1 MTLSESVS
9 VAASA
14 VAATAV
20 AAVPV
25 AEKPVIDIPVALA
38 QRAAL
43 VLAEGGFADNFQGV
57 VTSPCIS
64 VCRMTPDRSH
74 CQGCFRT
81 LEELRAWG
89 KADAGTRQVIWGK
102 LLERAGLAHPAQ
114 AGVPASD

>member
-1 MTLSESVS
+1 MTLSEIPV
-9 VAASA
+9 

-20 AAVPV
+20 AD
-25 AEKPVIDIPVALA
+25 KPVIDIPVALA
-38 QRAAL
+38 RRAAL
-43 VLAEGGFADNFQGV
+43 VLAEGGLADDFDGV

-89 KADAGTRQVIWGK
+89 KADAATRRAIWAA
-102 LLERAGLAHPAQ
+102 LLERAGLPHPAQ
-114 AGVPASD
+114 ALVRASD

>member
-1 MTLSESVS
+1 MTLSESL
-9 VAASA
+9 
-14 VAATAV
+14 
-20 AAVPV
+20 PV
-25 AEKPVIDIPVALA
+25 AGIPVVPAPVVEKPVIDIPVALA

-43 VLAEGGFADNFQGV
+43 VLAEGGFAEDFQGV

-64 VCRMTPDRSH
+64 VCRMTADRSH

-89 KADAGTRQVIWGK
+89 KADAGTRRVIWGK

-114 AGVPASD
+114 VGVPASD

>member
-1 MTLSESVS
+1 MPLSEIPV
-9 VAASA
+9 VAAPA
-14 VAATAV
+14 VAD
-20 AAVPV
+20 
-25 AEKPVIDIPVALA
+25 KPVIDIPAALA

-43 VLAEGGFADNFQGV
+43 VLAEGGFAEDFDGV

-89 KADAGTRQVIWGK
+89 KADAATRRAIWAA
-102 LLERAGLAHPAQ
+102 LLVRAGVAHPA
-114 AGVPASD
+114 AAFIPVSD

>member
-1 MTLSESVS
+1 MTLSEIPV
-9 VAASA
+9 VAAPA

-20 AAVPV
+20 AATAV
-25 AEKPVIDIPVALA
+25 ADKPVIDIPVALA
-38 QRAAL
+38 RRAAL
-43 VLAEGGFADNFQGV
+43 VLAEGGLADDFDGV

-89 KADAGTRQVIWGK
+89 KADAATRRVIWAA
-102 LLERAGLAHPAQ
+102 LLERAGLPHPAQ
-114 AGVPASD
+114 ALVRASD

>member
-1 MTLSESVS
+1 MTLSDIPV
-9 VAASA
+9 VAAPA

-20 AAVPV
+20 AATAV
-25 AEKPVIDIPVALA
+25 ADKPLIDIPVALA

-43 VLAEGGFADNFQGV
+43 VLAEGGFADDFDGV

-64 VCRMTPDRSH
+64 VCRMTADRSH

-89 KADAGTRQVIWGK
+89 KVDAAQRRVIWRA
-102 LLERAGLAHPAQ
+102 LLARAGIAHPA
-114 AGVPASD
+114 AALARAD

>member
-1 MTLSESVS
+1 MTLSDIPV
-9 VAASA
+9 VAAPA
-14 VAATAV
+14 
-20 AAVPV
+20 V

-43 VLAEGGFADNFQGV
+43 VLAEGGFAEDFDGV

-64 VCRMTPDRSH
+64 VCRMTADRSH

-89 KADAGTRQVIWGK
+89 KVDAAQRRAIGAQ
-102 LLERAGLAHPAQ
+102 LLVRAGVAHPAAAV
-114 AGVPASD
+114 AGVD

>member
-1 MTLSESVS
+1 MPLSEIPV
-9 VAASA
+9 VAQ
-14 VAATAV
+14 
-20 AAVPV
+20 PV
-25 AEKPVIDIPVALA
+25 VEKPVIDIPVALA

-43 VLAEGGFADNFQGV
+43 VAAEGGFAADFDGV

-89 KADAGTRQVIWGK
+89 KADAATRRAIWRQ
-102 LLERAGLAHPAQ
+102 LLVRAGLQHPA
-114 AGVPASD
+114 AVSAPD